1 MPAGFL
7 RASLRG
13 FEPYAAGQQPPDEAG
28 WVKLNTNE
36 SPWPPS
42 ASVLD
47 AIRKA
52 VDERLRLYPHPLAL
66 AAREA
71 IARHHGLEPDQV
83 VVGNG
88 ADDLI
93 ELCFRAFA
101 GAGDQVAF
109 PVPTYP
115 LLEPLCSIHEAL
127 AVHYPL
133 SADWDLPAGFAVD
146 PAPLKFLVNPNS
158 PTGTWVDRETVAS
171 VVEGSTGVVV
181 LDEAYVDFAPEQRVD
196 LVKAGAPNLLL
207 LRTFSKSYALAGVR
221 IGYALGDRGLT
232 ASLDAVKDVYNVDR
246 LAIAA
251 AAAAIGDQDH
261 HRRLVNFVVE
271 ERAWLSERL
280 RLAGFEVVP
289 SATNFLFA
297 RPASGHSAAAVQ
309 AALRERRILVRH
321 YDREPV
327 AGWLRVSV
335 GTREQH
341 ETLLEALNEVM
352 E

>member
-1 MPAGFL
+1 
-7 RASLRG
+7 
-13 FEPYAAGQQPPDEAG
+13 
-28 WVKLNTNE
+28 
-36 SPWPPS
+36 
-42 ASVLD
+42 
-47 AIRKA
+47 
-52 VDERLRLYPHPLAL
+52 
-66 AAREA
+66 
-71 IARHHGLEPDQV
+71 
-83 VVGNG
+83 
-88 ADDLI
+88 
-93 ELCFRAFA
+93 
-101 GAGDQVAF
+101 
-109 PVPTYP
+109 
-115 LLEPLCSIHEAL
+115 
-127 AVHYPL
+127 
-133 SADWDLPAGFAVD
+133 
-146 PAPLKFLVNPNS
+146 
-158 PTGTWVDRETVAS
+158 
-171 VVEGSTGVVV
+171 
-181 LDEAYVDFAPEQRVD
+181 
-196 LVKAGAPNLLL
+196 

-341 ETLLEALNEVM
+341 EALLEALNEVM